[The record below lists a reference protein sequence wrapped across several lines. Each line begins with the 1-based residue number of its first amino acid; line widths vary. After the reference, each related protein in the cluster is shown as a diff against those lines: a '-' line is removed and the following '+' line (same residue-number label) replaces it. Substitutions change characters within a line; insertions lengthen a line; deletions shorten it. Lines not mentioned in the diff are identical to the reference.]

1 MMEVNEKLLEEKR
14 ELVQKIIEAE
24 EMGSKAMK
32 TASTVQYR
40 YPQSL
45 FTHVHDSERYEYYSF
60 NYFNQKYK
68 ILFVNFISCIIQC

>member
-1 MMEVNEKLLEEKR
+1 MEVNEKLLEEKR

-24 EMGSKAMK
+24 EMGSKATK

-45 FTHVHDSERYEYYSF
+45 FTHVHDAEQYEYYSF
-60 NYFNQKYK
+60 LIISTRSIKYY
-68 ILFVNFISCIIQC
+68 LLTSLVA